1 MLIGGLWHGASWT
14 FVVWGAY
21 HGLLLAIHRRFA
33 RQWDSLPEAL
43 RQPLMFFLVLIGWVF
58 FRSTGFTMAISI
70 LQTMFVPTVG
80 AVTVQPYFV
89 LFALFGA
96 GWWSMVGPNV
106 FEMRHSFTPRQ
117 RAIAT
122 LAFAASLAL
131 IMGTRNSPFL
141 YFQF

>member
-1 MLIGGLWHGASWT
+1 MLIGGLWHGANWT

-21 HGLLLAIHRRFA
+21 HGLLLAVHRRFA
-33 RQWDSLPEAL
+33 AQWDSLPRAL
-43 RQPLMFFLVLIGWVF
+43 KQPMMFLLVVVGWVF
-58 FRSTGFTMAISI
+58 FRSTDFTMALSI
-70 LQTMFVPTVG
+70 LRTMFTPTWGTLV
-80 AVTVQPYFV
+80 AQPQFV
-89 LFALFGA
+89 IFALLAA

-106 FEMRHSFTPRQ
+106 FEMRHSFTLRR

-122 LAFAASLAL
+122 VAFAVSLAL